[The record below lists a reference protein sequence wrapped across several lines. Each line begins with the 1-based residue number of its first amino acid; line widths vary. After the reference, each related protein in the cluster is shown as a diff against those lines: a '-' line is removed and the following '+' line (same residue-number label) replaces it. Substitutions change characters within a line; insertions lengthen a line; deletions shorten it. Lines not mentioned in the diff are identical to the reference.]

1 MNKDKNIEKVVKNL
15 QNKIAQKKAVYM
27 EMSYVKAIQ
36 TVADS
41 IIPYKKGEF
50 NNLPYVGE

>member
-15 QNKIAQKKAVYM
+15 QNKIAKKRAVYM
-27 EMSYVKAIQ
+27 EMSYVRAIQ

-41 IIPYKKGEF
+41 IIPYNKSNF
-50 NNLPYVGE
+50 DNLPCVE